1 MKADSRAR
9 ARAVTTPTLEDER
22 AQSETPLPPP
32 RPSTVALTLIALI
45 LGLFAIRAG
54 AAFFIPLLLSLFL
67 NYALSPVV
75 TRLTGWGLPRALG
88 AALVVLAFSA
98 AIAGAIY
105 RVGSDAGDVIQE
117 IPSAVQRLRIALTHA
132 KQDHTGTLEHVQR
145 TASELQKLAEA
156 ASPAGPAS
164 PAATRP
170 KDPAPGSGVDFS
182 SMLLIGTTNI
192 ATALG
197 QLGSALFLAFFLLC
211 AGDLF
216 RRKFLHAVGGDFSR
230 RRTTLR
236 ILDNVDRQN
245 QRYFAIVLL
254 VNVAVGLAIGA
265 GFFAMG
271 LERPTVWGIAAAVL
285 HTIPYVGAAMLAGTA
300 ALVAYGQFGTLQMA
314 LLAATIPI
322 VVAVVLGIFVQT
334 WLMGRAARMNTP
346 AVFVSLLFWGMLW
359 GGWGLLLAV
368 PIMVAIKTLCD
379 HVERLKPYGDILGP

>member
-1 MKADSRAR
+1 MKADSRAG
-9 ARAVTTPTLEDER
+9 ARAVATLALEDER
-22 AQSETPLPPP
+22 SRSETPLPPP

-75 TRLTGWGLPRALG
+75 SRLTSWGVPRALG

-98 AIAGAIY
+98 AIAGALY

-117 IPSAVQRLRIALTHA
+117 IPSAVQRLRIVLTHA
-132 KQDHTGTLEHVQR
+132 QQDHTGTLEHVQR

-156 ASPAGPAS
+156 ASPAPA
-164 PAATRP
+164 RP
-170 KDPAPGSGVDFS
+170 KEPVAAASGVDIR
-182 SMLLIGTTNI
+182 SMLLIGTSNI
-192 ATALG
+192 AIALG
-197 QLGSALFLAFFLLC
+197 QLGSALFLAFFLLS

-216 RRKFLHAVGGDFSR
+216 RRKFLRAVGGDFSR

-254 VNVAVGLAIGA
+254 INVAVGVVIGA
-265 GFFAMG
+265 GFFAIG

-285 HTIPYVGAAMLAGTA
+285 HTIPYVGAAMLAGAA

-322 VVAVVLGIFVQT
+322 LASVILGIFVQT
-334 WLMGRAARMNTP
+334 WLMGRAARMNSP

>member
-9 ARAVTTPTLEDER
+9 ASAVATALEDER
-22 AQSETPLPPP
+22 SRSETPLPPP

-75 TRLTGWGLPRALG
+75 SRLTSWGVPRALG
-88 AALVVLAFSA
+88 AALVILAFSA
-98 AIAGAIY
+98 AIAGALY

-117 IPSAVQRLRIALTHA
+117 IPSAVQRLRIALTNA
-132 KQDHTGTLEHVQR
+132 QQDHTGTLEHVQR

-156 ASPAGPAS
+156 ASPAPVRPKA
-164 PAATRP
+164 PAAG
-170 KDPAPGSGVDFS
+170 AGVDIS
-182 SMLLIGTTNI
+182 SMLLIGTSNVAI
-192 ATALG
+192 ALG
-197 QLGSALFLAFFLLC
+197 QLGSALFLAFFLLS

-216 RRKFLHAVGGDFSR
+216 RRKFLRAVGGDFSR

-254 VNVAVGLAIGA
+254 INVAVGLVIGA
-265 GFFAMG
+265 GFYAIG
-271 LERPTVWGIAAAVL
+271 LERPAVWGIAAAVL
-285 HTIPYVGAAMLAGTA
+285 HTIPYVGAAMLAGAA

-322 VVAVVLGIFVQT
+322 VAAVILGIFVQT

-346 AVFVSLLFWGMLW
+346 AVFVTLLFWGMLW

>member
-9 ARAVTTPTLEDER
+9 ARDVVTRALQDER
-22 AQSETPLPPP
+22 AQSETPLRPP

-75 TRLTGWGLPRALG
+75 TRLASWGVPRALG

-98 AIAGAIY
+98 AIAGALY

-132 KQDHTGTLEHVQR
+132 QQDHTTGALEHVQR

-156 ASPAGPAS
+156 ASPAPARPKE
-164 PAATRP
+164 PAA
-170 KDPAPGSGVDFS
+170 ASGVDFS
-182 SMLLIGTTNI
+182 SMLLIGTSNMAI
-192 ATALG
+192 ALG
-197 QLGSALFLAFFLLC
+197 QLASALFLAFFLLS

-230 RRTTLR
+230 RRMTLR

-254 VNVAVGLAIGA
+254 VNVAVGVAIGA

-285 HTIPYVGAAMLAGTA
+285 HTIPYVGAAMLAGAA

-322 VVAVVLGIFVQT
+322 VVALVLGIFVQT

>member
-9 ARAVTTPTLEDER
+9 ARAVATPALEEER
-22 AQSETPLPPP
+22 LRSETPLPPP

-75 TRLTGWGLPRALG
+75 GRLTSWGVPRALG

-98 AIAGAIY
+98 AIAGALY

-117 IPSAVQRLRIALTHA
+117 IPSAVQRLRIVLTHA
-132 KQDHTGTLEHVQR
+132 QQDHTGTLEHVQR

-156 ASPAGPAS
+156 ATPAPA
-164 PAATRP
+164 RP
-170 KDPAPGSGVDFS
+170 KEPVAAASGVDIR
-182 SMLLIGTTNI
+182 SMLLIGTSNI
-192 ATALG
+192 AIALG
-197 QLGSALFLAFFLLC
+197 QLGSALFLAFFLLS

-216 RRKFLHAVGGDFSR
+216 RRKFLRAVGGDFSR

-254 VNVAVGLAIGA
+254 INVAVGVVIGA
-265 GFFAMG
+265 GFFAIG

-285 HTIPYVGAAMLAGTA
+285 HTIPYVGAAMLAGAA

-314 LLAATIPI
+314 LLAATIPLLASVI
-322 VVAVVLGIFVQT
+322 LGIFVQT

>member
-9 ARAVTTPTLEDER
+9 ARAVATPAEDER
-22 AQSETPLPPP
+22 SRSETPLPPP

-75 TRLTGWGLPRALG
+75 GRLTSWGVPRMVG

-98 AIAGAIY
+98 AIAGALY
-105 RVGSDAGDVIQE
+105 RVGSDASDVIQE

-132 KQDHTGTLEHVQR
+132 QQDHTGALEHVQR

-156 ASPAGPAS
+156 ATPAPARPKQPAAGPGL
-164 PAATRP
+164 
-170 KDPAPGSGVDFS
+170 DIS
-182 SMLLIGTTNI
+182 SMLLIGTSNI
-192 ATALG
+192 AIALG
-197 QLGSALFLAFFLLC
+197 QLGSALFLAFFLLS

-216 RRKFLHAVGGDFSR
+216 RRKFLRAVGGDFAR

-254 VNVAVGLAIGA
+254 INVAVGVVIGA
-265 GFFAMG
+265 GFYAIG

-285 HTIPYVGAAMLAGTA
+285 HTIPYVGAAMLAGAA

-322 VVAVVLGIFVQT
+322 VAAVILGIFVQT

-379 HVERLKPYGDILGP
+379 HIERLKPYGDILGP

>member
-9 ARAVTTPTLEDER
+9 ARAVATPALEDER
-22 AQSETPLPPP
+22 SSSETPLPPP

-75 TRLTGWGLPRALG
+75 GRLTSWGVPRALG
-88 AALVVLAFSA
+88 AALVILAFSA
-98 AIAGAIY
+98 AIAGALY

-117 IPSAVQRLRIALTHA
+117 IPSAVQRLRLALTHA
-132 KQDHTGTLEHVQR
+132 QQDHTGALEHVQR

-156 ASPAGPAS
+156 ASPA
-164 PAATRP
+164 AAARP
-170 KDPAPGSGVDFS
+170 KAPAPGSGLDIS
-182 SMLLIGTTNI
+182 SMLLIGTSNVAI
-192 ATALG
+192 ALG
-197 QLGSALFLAFFLLC
+197 QLGSALFLAFFLLS

-216 RRKFLHAVGGDFSR
+216 RRKFLRAVGGDFSR

-236 ILDNVDRQN
+236 VLDNVDRQN

-254 VNVAVGLAIGA
+254 INVAVGVVIGVGFYAI
-265 GFFAMG
+265 G

-285 HTIPYVGAAMLAGTA
+285 HTIPYVGAAMLAGAA

-314 LLAATIPI
+314 LLAAAIPI
-322 VVAVVLGIFVQT
+322 AAAVILGIFVQT

-368 PIMVAIKTLCD
+368 PIMVAIKTVCD

>member
-9 ARAVTTPTLEDER
+9 ARAVETQALQDER
-22 AQSETPLPPP
+22 ARSETPLPPP

-75 TRLTGWGLPRALG
+75 IRLAGWGVPRAVG

-98 AIAGAIY
+98 AIVGAIY

-117 IPSAVQRLRIALTHA
+117 IPPAVQRLRIALTHA
-132 KQDHTGTLEHVQR
+132 QRDHTGALEHVQR

-156 ASPAGPAS
+156 ASPAVPAT
-164 PAATRP
+164 ARP
-170 KDPAPGSGVDFS
+170 KEAPAGSGVDFS

-271 LERPTVWGIAAAVL
+271 LDRPMVWGIAAAVL
-285 HTIPYVGAAMLAGTA
+285 HTIPYVGAAMLAGAA
-300 ALVAYGQFGTLQMA
+300 ALIAYGQFGTLQMA

-322 VVAVVLGIFVQT
+322 VVAVILGIFVQT

>member
-1 MKADSRAR
+1 MNADSRVR
-9 ARAVTTPTLEDER
+9 ARAVATRALPDER

-75 TRLTGWGLPRALG
+75 TRLAGWGVPRALG

-98 AIAGAIY
+98 AIAGAVY

-117 IPSAVQRLRIALTHA
+117 IPAAVQRLRIALTHA
-132 KQDHTGTLEHVQR
+132 QQDHNGALEHVQR

-156 ASPAGPAS
+156 ASPAPARPKE
-164 PAATRP
+164 PAA
-170 KDPAPGSGVDFS
+170 GSGVDIT
-182 SMLLIGTTNI
+182 SMLLIGTSNI
-192 ATALG
+192 AIALG
-197 QLGSALFLAFFLLC
+197 QLGSALFLAFFLLS

-216 RRKFLHAVGGDFSR
+216 RRKFLRAVGGDFSR

-254 VNVAVGLAIGA
+254 VNVAVGLTIGA

-285 HTIPYVGAAMLAGTA
+285 HTIPYVGAAMLAGAA

-322 VVAVVLGIFVQT
+322 VVAVILGIFVQT

>member
-9 ARAVTTPTLEDER
+9 ASAVATALEDER
-22 AQSETPLPPP
+22 SRSETPLPPP

-75 TRLTGWGLPRALG
+75 SRLTSWGVPRALG
-88 AALVVLAFSA
+88 AALVILAFSA
-98 AIAGAIY
+98 AIAGALY

-117 IPSAVQRLRIALTHA
+117 IPSAVQRLRIALTNA
-132 KQDHTGTLEHVQR
+132 QQDHTGTLEHVQR

-156 ASPAGPAS
+156 ASPAPVRPKA
-164 PAATRP
+164 PAAG
-170 KDPAPGSGVDFS
+170 AGVDIS
-182 SMLLIGTTNI
+182 SMLLIGTSNVAI
-192 ATALG
+192 ALG
-197 QLGSALFLAFFLLC
+197 QLGSALFLAFFLLS

-216 RRKFLHAVGGDFSR
+216 RRKFLRAVGGDFSR

-254 VNVAVGLAIGA
+254 INVAVGLVIGA
-265 GFFAMG
+265 GFYAIG
-271 LERPTVWGIAAAVL
+271 LERPAVWGIAAAVL
-285 HTIPYVGAAMLAGTA
+285 HTIPYVGAAMLAGAA

-322 VVAVVLGIFVQT
+322 VAAVILGIFVQT

-346 AVFVSLLFWGMLW
+346 AVLVSLLFWGRLW

>member
-1 MKADSRAR
+1 
-9 ARAVTTPTLEDER
+9 
-22 AQSETPLPPP
+22 
-32 RPSTVALTLIALI
+32 
-45 LGLFAIRAG
+45 
-54 AAFFIPLLLSLFL
+54 
-67 NYALSPVV
+67 
-75 TRLTGWGLPRALG
+75 
-88 AALVVLAFSA
+88 
-98 AIAGAIY
+98 
-105 RVGSDAGDVIQE
+105 
-117 IPSAVQRLRIALTHA
+117 
-132 KQDHTGTLEHVQR
+132 
-145 TASELQKLAEA
+145 
-156 ASPAGPAS
+156 
-164 PAATRP
+164 
-170 KDPAPGSGVDFS
+170 
-182 SMLLIGTTNI
+182 MLLIGTTNI

-197 QLGSALFLAFFLLC
+197 QLGSALFLAFFLLS

-359 GGWGLLLAV
+359 GGWGLRLAV

>member
-9 ARAVTTPTLEDER
+9 ARAVATAALEDAPSR
-22 AQSETPLPPP
+22 SETPLPPP

-75 TRLTGWGLPRALG
+75 GRLTSWGVPRALG
-88 AALVVLAFSA
+88 AALVILAFSA
-98 AIAGAIY
+98 AIAGALY

-117 IPSAVQRLRIALTHA
+117 IPSAVQRLRIVLTHA
-132 KQDHTGTLEHVQR
+132 QQDHTGTLEHVQR

-156 ASPAGPAS
+156 ASPAP
-164 PAATRP
+164 TRP
-170 KDPAPGSGVDFS
+170 KEPAGPGVDIS
-182 SMLLIGTTNI
+182 SMLLIGTSNI
-192 ATALG
+192 AIALG
-197 QLGSALFLAFFLLC
+197 QLGSALFLAFFLLS

-216 RRKFLHAVGGDFSR
+216 RRKFLRAVGGDFSR

-236 ILDNVDRQN
+236 VLDNVDRQN

-254 VNVAVGLAIGA
+254 INVAVGVVIGA
-265 GFFAMG
+265 GFYAIG

-285 HTIPYVGAAMLAGTA
+285 HTIPYVGAAMLAGAA

-322 VVAVVLGIFVQT
+322 VASVILGIFVQT

>member
-9 ARAVTTPTLEDER
+9 ASAVATALEDER
-22 AQSETPLPPP
+22 SRSETPLPPP

-75 TRLTGWGLPRALG
+75 SRLTSWGVPRALG
-88 AALVVLAFSA
+88 AALVILAFSA
-98 AIAGAIY
+98 AIAGALY

-117 IPSAVQRLRIALTHA
+117 IPSAVQRLRIALTNA
-132 KQDHTGTLEHVQR
+132 QQDHTGTLEHVQR

-156 ASPAGPAS
+156 ASPAPVRPKA
-164 PAATRP
+164 PAAG
-170 KDPAPGSGVDFS
+170 AGVDIS
-182 SMLLIGTTNI
+182 SMLLIGTSNVAI
-192 ATALG
+192 ALG
-197 QLGSALFLAFFLLC
+197 QLGSALFLAFFLLS

-216 RRKFLHAVGGDFSR
+216 RRKFLRAVGGDFSR

-254 VNVAVGLAIGA
+254 INVAVGLVIGA
-265 GFFAMG
+265 GFYAIG
-271 LERPTVWGIAAAVL
+271 LERPAVWGIAAAVL
-285 HTIPYVGAAMLAGTA
+285 HTIPYVGAAMLAGAA

-322 VVAVVLGIFVQT
+322 VAAVILGIFVQT

>member
-9 ARAVTTPTLEDER
+9 ASAVATALEDER
-22 AQSETPLPPP
+22 SRSETPLPPP

-75 TRLTGWGLPRALG
+75 SRLTSWGVPRALG
-88 AALVVLAFSA
+88 AALVILAFSA
-98 AIAGAIY
+98 AIAGALY

-117 IPSAVQRLRIALTHA
+117 IPSAVQRLRIALTNA
-132 KQDHTGTLEHVQR
+132 QQDHTGTLEHVQR

-156 ASPAGPAS
+156 ASPAPVRPKA
-164 PAATRP
+164 PAAG
-170 KDPAPGSGVDFS
+170 AGVDIS
-182 SMLLIGTTNI
+182 SMLLIGTSNVAI
-192 ATALG
+192 ALG
-197 QLGSALFLAFFLLC
+197 QLGSALFLAFFLLS

-216 RRKFLHAVGGDFSR
+216 RRKFLRAVGGDFSR

-245 QRYFAIVLL
+245 QCYFAIVLL
-254 VNVAVGLAIGA
+254 INVAVGLVIGA
-265 GFFAMG
+265 GFYAIG
-271 LERPTVWGIAAAVL
+271 LERPAVWGIAAAVL
-285 HTIPYVGAAMLAGTA
+285 HTIPYVGAAMLAGAA

-322 VVAVVLGIFVQT
+322 VAAVILGIFVQT

>member
-9 ARAVTTPTLEDER
+9 ARDVVTRALQDER
-22 AQSETPLPPP
+22 AQSETPLRPP

-75 TRLTGWGLPRALG
+75 TRLASWGVPRALG

-98 AIAGAIY
+98 AIAGALY

-132 KQDHTGTLEHVQR
+132 QQDHTTGALEHVQR

-156 ASPAGPAS
+156 ASPAPARPKE
-164 PAATRP
+164 PAA
-170 KDPAPGSGVDFS
+170 GSGVDFS
-182 SMLLIGTTNI
+182 SMLLIGTSSMAI
-192 ATALG
+192 ALG
-197 QLGSALFLAFFLLC
+197 QLASALFLAFFLLS

-254 VNVAVGLAIGA
+254 VNVAVGVAIGA

-285 HTIPYVGAAMLAGTA
+285 HTIPYVGAAMLAGAA

-322 VVAVVLGIFVQT
+322 FVAVILGIFVQT

>member
-9 ARAVTTPTLEDER
+9 ARAVATSAVQDEESR
-22 AQSETPLPPP
+22 SETPLPPP

-75 TRLTGWGLPRALG
+75 GRLASWGVPRALG

-117 IPSAVQRLRIALTHA
+117 IPSAVQRLRIVLTHA
-132 KQDHTGTLEHVQR
+132 QQDHTGALEHVQR

-156 ASPAGPAS
+156 ASPAP
-164 PAATRP
+164 RP
-170 KDPAPGSGVDFS
+170 KESAAGSSVDIS
-182 SMLLIGTTNI
+182 SMLLIGTSNI
-192 ATALG
+192 AIALG
-197 QLGSALFLAFFLLC
+197 QLGSALFLAFFLLS

-216 RRKFLHAVGGDFSR
+216 RRKFLRAVGGDFSR
-230 RRTTLR
+230 RRMTLR

-254 VNVAVGLAIGA
+254 INVAVGAVIGA
-265 GFFAMG
+265 SFYAIG

-285 HTIPYVGAAMLAGTA
+285 HTIPYVGAAMLAGAA

-322 VVAVVLGIFVQT
+322 VTAVILGIFVQT

>member
-1 MKADSRAR
+1 MKADSRAGARVVATR
-9 ARAVTTPTLEDER
+9 ALGDER

-32 RPSTVALTLIALI
+32 RPSTVALTVIALI

-75 TRLTGWGLPRALG
+75 ARLASWGVPRALG

-98 AIAGAIY
+98 AIAGAVY
-105 RVGSDAGDVIQE
+105 RVGSDAGDVLQE

-132 KQDHTGTLEHVQR
+132 QQDHTGALEHVQR

-156 ASPAGPAS
+156 ASPAPA
-164 PAATRP
+164 RP
-170 KDPAPGSGVDFS
+170 KDAPAASSGMDFS
-182 SMLLIGTTNI
+182 SMLLIGTSNMAI
-192 ATALG
+192 AMG
-197 QLGSALFLAFFLLC
+197 QLGSALFLAFFLLS

-216 RRKFLHAVGGDFSR
+216 RRKFLRAVGGDFSR
-230 RRTTLR
+230 RKMTLR

-254 VNVAVGLAIGA
+254 VNVAVGVVIGA
-265 GFFAMG
+265 GFYAMG

-285 HTIPYVGAAMLAGTA
+285 HTIPYVGAAMLAGAA

-314 LLAATIPI
+314 LLAAAIPI
-322 VVAVVLGIFVQT
+322 LVAAVLGIGVQT

>member
-1 MKADSRAR
+1 
-9 ARAVTTPTLEDER
+9 
-22 AQSETPLPPP
+22 
-32 RPSTVALTLIALI
+32 
-45 LGLFAIRAG
+45 
-54 AAFFIPLLLSLFL
+54 
-67 NYALSPVV
+67 
-75 TRLTGWGLPRALG
+75 LG
-88 AALVVLAFSA
+88 AALVVLSFSA

-117 IPSAVQRLRIALTHA
+117 IPSAVQRLRIALTQA

-156 ASPAGPAS
+156 ASPAS
-164 PAATRP
+164 PAITRP
-170 KDPAPGSGVDFS
+170 KEAAAGSGVDFS
-182 SMLLIGTTNI
+182 SMLLIGTSNVAI
-192 ATALG
+192 AMG
-197 QLGSALFLAFFLLC
+197 QLGSALFLAFFLLS

-254 VNVAVGLAIGA
+254 VNVAVGLVIGA

-285 HTIPYVGAAMLAGTA
+285 HTIPYVGAAMLAGAA

-322 VVAVVLGIFVQT
+322 VASVILGIFVQT

>member
-1 MKADSRAR
+1 MEADSRGVVPADATRALEDVR
-9 ARAVTTPTLEDER
+9 ARAATL
-22 AQSETPLPPP
+22 LPPP
-32 RPSTVALTLIALI
+32 RPSTVALTLIALL
-45 LGLFAIRAG
+45 LGLFAIRTG

-75 TRLTGWGLPRALG
+75 HRLAGWGVPRAIG
-88 AALVVLAFSA
+88 AALVILAFGA
-98 AIAGAIY
+98 AIAGAFY
-105 RVGSDAGDVIQE
+105 RVGSDAGDVLQE

-132 KQDHTGTLEHVQR
+132 QRDGTLEHVQR

-156 ASPAGPAS
+156 ASPQARPNARPAGPGL
-164 PAATRP
+164 
-170 KDPAPGSGVDFS
+170 DIS
-182 SMLLIGTTNI
+182 SMLLIGTSSI
-192 ATALG
+192 AIALG
-197 QLGSALFLAFFLLC
+197 QLASALFLAFFLLS

-236 ILDNVDRQN
+236 ILDGVDRQN

-254 VNVAVGLAIGA
+254 VNVAVGIVIGTGFWAI
-265 GFFAMG
+265 G
-271 LERPTVWGIAAAVL
+271 LERPLVWGIAAAVL
-285 HTIPYVGAAMLAGTA
+285 HTIPYVGAAMLAGAA
-300 ALVAYGQFGTLQMA
+300 ALIAYGQFGTLQMA
-314 LLAATIPI
+314 LLAAAIPI
-322 VVAVVLGIFVQT
+322 LAAAILGIGVQT

-379 HVERLKPYGDILGP
+379 QVEPLKPYGDILGP

>member
-1 MKADSRAR
+1 M
-9 ARAVTTPTLEDER
+9 
-22 AQSETPLPPP
+22 
-32 RPSTVALTLIALI
+32 
-45 LGLFAIRAG
+45 FAIRAG

-67 NYALSPVV
+67 NYALVPGRG
-75 TRLTGWGLPRALG
+75 RLTGWGLPRALG

-132 KQDHTGTLEHVQR
+132 QQDHTGTLEHVQR

-156 ASPAGPAS
+156 AIRRARRARQAS
-164 PAATRP
+164 GRKNLLAA
-170 KDPAPGSGVDFS
+170 SGVDFS

-197 QLGSALFLAFFLLC
+197 QLGSALFLAFFLLS

-216 RRKFLHAVGGDFSR
+216 RRKFLRAVGGDFSR

-265 GFFAMG
+265 GFFAIG

-322 VVAVVLGIFVQT
+322 VVAVILGIFVQT
-334 WLMGRAARMNTP
+334 WLMDAP
-346 AVFVSLLFWGMLW
+346 
-359 GGWGLLLAV
+359 
-368 PIMVAIKTLCD
+368 P
-379 HVERLKPYGDILGP
+379 E

>member
-1 MKADSRAR
+1 MKADSRAG
-9 ARAVTTPTLEDER
+9 ARAVATLALEDER
-22 AQSETPLPPP
+22 SRSETPLPPP

-75 TRLTGWGLPRALG
+75 SRLTSWGVPRALG

-98 AIAGAIY
+98 AIAGALY

-117 IPSAVQRLRIALTHA
+117 IPSAVQRLRIVLTHA
-132 KQDHTGTLEHVQR
+132 QQDHTGTLEHVQR

-156 ASPAGPAS
+156 ASPAPA
-164 PAATRP
+164 RP
-170 KDPAPGSGVDFS
+170 KEPVAAASGVDIR
-182 SMLLIGTTNI
+182 SMLLIGTSNI
-192 ATALG
+192 AIALG
-197 QLGSALFLAFFLLC
+197 QLGSALFLAFFLLS

-216 RRKFLHAVGGDFSR
+216 RRKFLRAVGGDFSR

-254 VNVAVGLAIGA
+254 INVAVGVVIGA
-265 GFFAMG
+265 GFFAIG

-285 HTIPYVGAAMLAGTA
+285 HTIPYVGAAMLAGAA

-322 VVAVVLGIFVQT
+322 LASVILGIFVQT

>member
-9 ARAVTTPTLEDER
+9 ARAVVTRALQDER

-75 TRLTGWGLPRALG
+75 TRLGSWGVPRALG

-98 AIAGAIY
+98 AIAGALY

-132 KQDHTGTLEHVQR
+132 QQDHTTGALEHMQR

-156 ASPAGPAS
+156 ASPAPARPKE
-164 PAATRP
+164 PAA
-170 KDPAPGSGVDFS
+170 GSGVDIS
-182 SMLLIGTTNI
+182 SMLLIGTSSMAI
-192 ATALG
+192 ALG
-197 QLGSALFLAFFLLC
+197 QLASALFLAFFLLS

-254 VNVAVGLAIGA
+254 VNVAVGVAIGA

-285 HTIPYVGAAMLAGTA
+285 HTIPYVGAAMLAGAA

-322 VVAVVLGIFVQT
+322 VVALILGIFVQT

-368 PIMVAIKTLCD
+368 PIMVAIKTLCN

>member
-9 ARAVTTPTLEDER
+9 ARAVETPAQDER
-22 AQSETPLPPP
+22 AQRETPLPPP

-75 TRLTGWGLPRALG
+75 TRLTSWGVPRALG
-88 AALVVLAFSA
+88 AALVILAFSA

-156 ASPAGPAS
+156 ASPTIPATVRPKEA
-164 PAATRP
+164 PAA
-170 KDPAPGSGVDFS
+170 SGVDFS
-182 SMLLIGTTNI
+182 SMLLIGTSNI
-192 ATALG
+192 AIAMG
-197 QLGSALFLAFFLLC
+197 QLGSALFLAFFLLS

-216 RRKFLHAVGGDFSR
+216 RRKFLRAVGGDFSR
-230 RRTTLR
+230 RKMTLR

-271 LERPTVWGIAAAVL
+271 LDRPMVWGIAAAVL
-285 HTIPYVGAAMLAGTA
+285 HTIPYVGAAMLAGAA

-314 LLAATIPI
+314 LLAAAIPI
-322 VVAVVLGIFVQT
+322 VVAVILGIFVQT

-379 HVERLKPYGDILGP
+379 HVERLKPYGEILGP

>member
-1 MKADSRAR
+1 M
-9 ARAVTTPTLEDER
+9 
-22 AQSETPLPPP
+22 
-32 RPSTVALTLIALI
+32 
-45 LGLFAIRAG
+45 
-54 AAFFIPLLLSLFL
+54 
-67 NYALSPVV
+67 
-75 TRLTGWGLPRALG
+75 PRALG

-98 AIAGAIY
+98 AIVGAIY

-132 KQDHTGTLEHVQR
+132 KQDHPGTLEHVQR

-156 ASPAGPAS
+156 ASPVGPPNPATARPKE
-164 PAATRP
+164 PAA
-170 KDPAPGSGVDFS
+170 GSGVDFS

-197 QLGSALFLAFFLLC
+197 QLGSALFLAFFLLS

-245 QRYFAIVLL
+245 QRYFAIVLV
-254 VNVAVGLAIGA
+254 VNVAVGVAIGA

-285 HTIPYVGAAMLAGTA
+285 HTIPYVGAAMLAGAA
-300 ALVAYGQFGTLQMA
+300 ALIAYGQFGTLQMA

-322 VVAVVLGIFVQT
+322 VVAVILGIFVQT
-334 WLMGRAARMNTP
+334 WLMGRAAKMNTP

>member
-1 MKADSRAR
+1 MEADSRAR
-9 ARAVTTPTLEDER
+9 ARRGNAARALEEAR
-22 AQSETPLPPP
+22 PQSEAPLPPP

-75 TRLTGWGLPRALG
+75 GRLATWGVPRMLG

-98 AIAGAIY
+98 AIAGALY

-132 KQDHTGTLEHVQR
+132 QQDHTGALEHVQR

-156 ASPAGPAS
+156 ASPAPARPKQQA
-164 PAATRP
+164 PAAGP
-170 KDPAPGSGVDFS
+170 GVDIS
-182 SMLLIGTTNI
+182 SMLLIGTSSMAI
-192 ATALG
+192 ALG
-197 QLGSALFLAFFLLC
+197 QLASALFLAFFLLS

-245 QRYFAIVLL
+245 QRYFAIVLV
-254 VNVAVGLAIGA
+254 VNAAVGIVIGA
-265 GFFAMG
+265 GFYAMG
-271 LERPTVWGIAAAVL
+271 LERPAVWGIAAAVL
-285 HTIPYVGAAMLAGTA
+285 HTIPYVGSAMLAGAA

-314 LLAATIPI
+314 LLAAAIPI
-322 VVAVVLGIFVQT
+322 LVAAILGIGVQT

-379 HVERLKPYGDILGP
+379 HVERLKPFGDILGP

>member
-9 ARAVTTPTLEDER
+9 ASAVATALEDER
-22 AQSETPLPPP
+22 SRSETPLPPP

-75 TRLTGWGLPRALG
+75 GRLTSWGVPRALG
-88 AALVVLAFSA
+88 AALVILAFSA
-98 AIAGAIY
+98 AIAGALY

-132 KQDHTGTLEHVQR
+132 QQDHTGALEHVQR

-156 ASPAGPAS
+156 ASPAPARPKA
-164 PAATRP
+164 PAAGP
-170 KDPAPGSGVDFS
+170 GVDIS
-182 SMLLIGTTNI
+182 SMLLIGTSNVAI
-192 ATALG
+192 ALG
-197 QLGSALFLAFFLLC
+197 QLGSALFLAFFLLS

-216 RRKFLHAVGGDFSR
+216 RRKFLRAVGGDFSR

-254 VNVAVGLAIGA
+254 INVAVGVVIGA
-265 GFFAMG
+265 GFYAIG
-271 LERPTVWGIAAAVL
+271 LERPAVWGIAAAVL
-285 HTIPYVGAAMLAGTA
+285 HTIPYVGAAMLAGAA

-322 VVAVVLGIFVQT
+322 VAAVILGIFVQT

>member
-9 ARAVTTPTLEDER
+9 ARAVATAALEDAPSR
-22 AQSETPLPPP
+22 SETPLPPP

-75 TRLTGWGLPRALG
+75 GRLTSWGVPRALG
-88 AALVVLAFSA
+88 AALVILAFSA
-98 AIAGAIY
+98 AIAGALY

-117 IPSAVQRLRIALTHA
+117 IPSAVQRLRIVLTHA
-132 KQDHTGTLEHVQR
+132 QQDHTGTLEHVQR

-156 ASPAGPAS
+156 ASPAPA
-164 PAATRP
+164 RP
-170 KDPAPGSGVDFS
+170 KEPAGPGVDIS
-182 SMLLIGTTNI
+182 SMLLIGTSNI
-192 ATALG
+192 AIALG
-197 QLGSALFLAFFLLC
+197 QLGSALFLAFFLLS

-216 RRKFLHAVGGDFSR
+216 RRKFLRAVGGDFSR

-236 ILDNVDRQN
+236 VLDNVDRQN

-254 VNVAVGLAIGA
+254 INVAVGVVIGA
-265 GFFAMG
+265 GFYAIG

-285 HTIPYVGAAMLAGTA
+285 HTIPYVGAAMLAGAA

-322 VVAVVLGIFVQT
+322 VASVILGIFVQT

>member
-9 ARAVTTPTLEDER
+9 ASAVATALEDER
-22 AQSETPLPPP
+22 SRSETPLPPP

-75 TRLTGWGLPRALG
+75 SRLTSWGVPRALG
-88 AALVVLAFSA
+88 AALVILAFSA
-98 AIAGAIY
+98 AIAGALY

-117 IPSAVQRLRIALTHA
+117 IPSAVQRLRIALTNA
-132 KQDHTGTLEHVQR
+132 QQDHTGTLEHVQR

-156 ASPAGPAS
+156 ASPAPVRPKA
-164 PAATRP
+164 PAAGP
-170 KDPAPGSGVDFS
+170 GVDIS
-182 SMLLIGTTNI
+182 SMLLIGTSNVAI
-192 ATALG
+192 ALG
-197 QLGSALFLAFFLLC
+197 QLGSALFLAFFLLS

-216 RRKFLHAVGGDFSR
+216 RRKFLRAVGGDFSR

-254 VNVAVGLAIGA
+254 INVAVGLVIGA
-265 GFFAMG
+265 GFYAIG
-271 LERPTVWGIAAAVL
+271 LERPAVWGIAAAVL
-285 HTIPYVGAAMLAGTA
+285 HTIPYVGAAMLAGAA

-322 VVAVVLGIFVQT
+322 VAAVILGIFVQT